1 MTFSM
6 PRAAAAV
13 PPAASSAL
21 VIDANVNNFMTEVI
35 EASLRQ
41 PVILDFWSPR
51 SPMCKQLLTVLEK
64 AVQDLKGA
72 VKLAKVNI
80 DTNPEIAQQFRVQ
93 SVPTVYALFQGQPV
107 DGFSGSQTEPQ
118 IQKWLQRIVKATG
131 GAAAGQQ
138 PGVDEALKQAEAAL
152 AGNDW
157 QTAQDLYSD
166 ILGLMPESAVAYA
179 GLARCLIAAGQIE
192 DARAMLTDAP
202 EAIKTDK
209 ALEAAR
215 SALELADQA
224 AAAGPVTELAVK
236 VESNPTDHQARF
248 DLALALVAAGQR
260 EGAVEHLLEIVR
272 RQRNWNEEAARKQ
285 LVKLFEAFGATDPV
299 TVNGRRQLSSIL
311 FA

>member
-1 MTFSM
+1 MNFSL
-6 PRAAAAV
+6 PRAATT
-13 PPAASSAL
+13 PPAPTGGL
-21 VIDANVNNFMTEVI
+21 ICDADINNFMPEVI

-51 SPMCKQLLTVLEK
+51 SPMCKQLLAVLEK
-64 AVQDLKGA
+64 AVLALKGA

-107 DGFSGSQTEPQ
+107 DGFSGNQTEAQ

-131 GAAAGQQ
+131 GKAPDMQA
-138 PGVDEALKQAEAAL
+138 GVDEALKQAETAL
-152 AGNDW
+152 SGGDW
-157 QTAQDLYSD
+157 QTAQDIFSD
-166 ILGLMPESAVAYA
+166 ILGLVPENAVAYA
-179 GLARCLIAAGQIE
+179 GLARCLIAAGQPE

-202 EAIKTDK
+202 EAIKNDK
-209 ALEAAR
+209 ALAAAR

-224 AAAGPVTELAVK
+224 AKAGPVVELEVK
-236 VESNPTDHQARF
+236 VTANPADHQARF

-260 EGAVEHLLEIVR
+260 ETAVNHLLEIVR

-311 FA
+311 FS

>member
-6 PRAAAAV
+6 PRAV
-13 PPAASSAL
+13 TTPPTANPVL
-21 VIDANVNNFMTEVI
+21 VCDADINNFMTDVI

-41 PVILDFWSPR
+41 LVILDFWSPR
-51 SPMCKQLLTVLEK
+51 SPMCKQLLVVLEK
-64 AVQDLKGA
+64 AVLDLKGV

-107 DGFSGSQTEPQ
+107 DGFSGNQTEAQ

-131 GAAAGQQ
+131 GKAPDMKAGL
-138 PGVDEALKQAEAAL
+138 DEALKQAETAL
-152 AGNDW
+152 SGGDW
-157 QTAQDLYSD
+157 ETAQDIYSD
-166 ILGLMPESAVAYA
+166 ILGLVPEHAAAYA
-179 GLARCLIAAGQIE
+179 GHVRCLIAAGQID
-192 DARAMLTDAP
+192 DARAMLAAAP
-202 EAIKTDK
+202 EAIAKDK
-209 ALEAAR
+209 ALDAAR

-224 AAAGPVTELAVK
+224 AAAGPLPELMAK
-236 VESNPTDHQARF
+236 VEANPADHQARF

-260 EGAVEHLLEIVR
+260 EAAVDHLLEIVR

-285 LVKLFEAFGATDPV
+285 LVKLFEAFGAADPV